1 MEKAQ
6 RDVLEELKTLRIAID
21 LDTIEMIA
29 YKPDGLYIH
38 LKNGS
43 KIDCGY
49 ARGSKL
55 LEKFLDYSNSK
66 SLKRKRESDL
76 ECNASL
82 DDGILEISIPKPTPE
97 KEIKQI
103 KLNFK

>member
-1 MEKAQ
+1 MEKA
-6 RDVLEELKTLRIAID
+6 REDVLKELQALRFALD
-21 LDTIEMIA
+21 LDTIEMVV
-29 YKPDGLYIH
+29 YKPDGLFIH

-49 ARGSKL
+49 AHKSNL
-55 LEKFLDYSNSK
+55 LEKFLIYSNSK

-76 ECNASL
+76 ECDASL
-82 DDGILEISIPKPTPE
+82 DGGILEISIPKPTPE

-103 KLNFK
+103 KLTFK